1 MTRCAPWNHVD
12 KQLLVGDA
20 AHSVVP
26 FYGQGANAAFED
38 CLAFVEKLDECG
50 GDLAAAVP
58 AFAESRRPAGDAL
71 GQLSLDNYVE
81 MRHKT
86 ASPAWLLRKRLDG
99 LLNWLFPTT
108 WIPLYGMVAFTR
120 IPYHEALARAKRQ
133 DEVLD
138 GALMAAGAAALA
150 AAAVAV
156 WARRSLR

>member
-1 MTRCAPWNHVD
+1 MTRCAPWNHSD

-38 CLAFVEKLDECG
+38 CLDFVERLDACG

-58 AFAESRRPAGDAL
+58 DFAESRRPAGDAL
-71 GQLSLDNYVE
+71 AQLSLDNYVE

-86 ASPAWLLRKRLDG
+86 ASPAWLVRKRLDD
-99 LLNWLFPTT
+99 LLNWLFPAS

-133 DEVLD
+133 DALLD
-138 GALMAAGAAALA
+138 SALMAGGAAALGA
-150 AAAVAV
+150 AGLAV
-156 WARRSLR
+156 WAVARRR